1 MAVLSKK
8 DKQLLDRLQSDF
20 PLESKP
26 FDALGDE
33 LDMDGDEVLQRV
45 RRLEDQGLIR
55 RLAPVLSSKKIGYG
69 AAALVA
75 VRVDEDDIEETAD
88 YISQYSG
95 VTHNYERVAPRY
107 NLWFTLHTRD
117 VDEMEEI
124 LEDVRANT
132 PAEEVLPLPSKQV
145 FRIGVR
151 FDIDDEDEEED
162 E

>member
-1 MAVLSKK
+1 MSELSAE
-8 DKQLLDRLQSDF
+8 DKRLLDRLQSDF
-20 PLESKP
+20 PLELKP

-33 LDMDGDEVLQRV
+33 LGMEGDEVLERV
-45 RRLEDQGLIR
+45 RRLEKEGYIR

-75 VRVDEDDIEETAD
+75 VKVDEDDIEETAD

-132 PAEEVLPLPSKQV
+132 PTEEVLPLPSKQV